1 MTRELCTLFDSN
13 YLIKA
18 VALQRSLLAT
28 DADFHLTCFCFDEPA
43 QEVMEALE
51 LPRLSTVSLDEL
63 ETFDQD
69 LRSVK
74 EGRSPVE
81 YCWTATPAV
90 PRYLL
95 ATRPEVAEVTYIDAD
110 LMFFSGPEPLFEE
123 LGDASV
129 LIVPHRYAPEYMHHV
144 INGVYNV
151 EFLVFRRDGHG
162 EQVLKWWHDRC
173 IEWCYYRLEDGK
185 LGDQKYLDDWPE
197 RFDRVHVLA
206 HKGGGLAPWN
216 LSQYDIHRR
225 GGEVFVD
232 DDPLIFFH
240 YHGLRLREN
249 GRHRLAPPGY
259 VLSPAARELVYEPY
273 LEALRVAADLVRERA
288 PWFPII
294 LDPTPRR
301 AELLSEARIAVTERI
316 IQGIPPLMS
325 LRTRRA
331 ARLGSREPL
340 GDGRR

>member
-13 YLIKA
+13 YLLKA

-28 DADFHLTCFCFDEPA
+28 SADFHLTCFCFDEAA
-43 QEVMEALE
+43 QTVIEALE
-51 LPRLSTVSLDEL
+51 LPRLSTVSLTEL
-63 ETFDQD
+63 EGFDRD

-74 EGRSPVE
+74 EDRSAVE

-90 PRYLL
+90 ARYVLGN
-95 ATRPEVAEVTYIDAD
+95 RPEVGEVTYVDAD
-110 LMFFSGPEPLFEE
+110 LMFFADPEPLFDEM
-123 LGDASV
+123 GDASV
-129 LIVPHRYAPEYMHHV
+129 LIVPHRHSPEYAHHV
-144 INGVYNV
+144 INGIYNV
-151 EFLVFRRDGHG
+151 EFLVFRRPGHG
-162 EQVLKWWHDRC
+162 EQVLEWWHDRC

-216 LSQYDIHRR
+216 LSQYDVHVHGDAIL
-225 GGEVFVD
+225 VD

-240 YHGLRLREN
+240 YHGLRLRQN

-259 VLSPAARELVYEPY
+259 VLSRGARELVYAPY
-273 LEALRVAADLVRERA
+273 LEALRAAAALVREKA
-288 PWFPII
+288 PWFPIT
-294 LDPTPRR
+294 LDPAPGR
-301 AELLSEARIAVTERI
+301 AELLSEARIAVTERL

-325 LRTRRA
+325 LRARRA
-331 ARLGSREPL
+331 ALP
-340 GDGRR
+340 GRMIA